1 MKKLIL
7 SFCVLSFFSCSKT
20 EIEKTDPGQTPA
32 IEKLNLS
39 SRTLGKGS
47 SLPLELES
55 LEPTGEVDFNS
66 MSLEEIAA
74 IHNDAM
80 EYVVQKIVE
89 DGSCPDDNED
99 FREKLSGYLEE
110 FLATKG
116 LISEIRI
123 NSIEQAKS
131 FDAIDFCET
140 DFKISEEAR
149 ALSCNIENAF
159 QEFETGKSTEN
170 VFSEKIEQVIES
182 ANGLADEDEKKIIQ
196 VTATIC
202 RSSSFFWK
210 ENLERLTSDIRQ
222 QCGKPIVAQ
231 KASVP
236 WGGVAYADASGAITW
251 GRVGFFA
258 AGGPAGAV
266 ACGLAGAA
274 GHSALRLLTFGIFG
288 S

>member
-1 MKKLIL
+1 MKRLIL
-7 SFCVLSFFSCSKT
+7 YLFVLTFISCSKT
-20 EIEKTDPGQTPA
+20 EIDQKETGQAPTA
-32 IEKLNLS
+32 GKS
-39 SRTLGKGS
+39 SRNLLGRGS

-55 LEPTGEVDFNS
+55 LKSTGEYDFNA
-66 MSLEEIAA
+66 MSLDEVAA

-80 EYVVQKIVE
+80 EFVVKRIVE
-89 DGSCPDDNED
+89 EGSCPDDNED

-110 FLATKG
+110 FLESKG

-131 FDAIDFCET
+131 FDDIDFCET
-140 DFKISEEAR
+140 NFEISEEAS
-149 ALSCNIENAF
+149 ALSCDIENAF
-159 QEFETGKSTEN
+159 QEFETGKSTET

-182 ANGLADEDEKKIIQ
+182 ANGLADEDEKRVIQ

-222 QCGKPIVAQ
+222 HCGKPTVGQ

-236 WGGVAYADASGAITW
+236 WGGVAYADASGAIQW

-274 GHSALRLLTFGIFG
+274 GHSALRLLCFGIFG